1 MKNFFNYSVAL
12 AALLMLTMNACTEDC
27 EYSPAPIPNN
37 NDIVVSFSSDADN
50 NMEVAPTDAKEMT
63 IEVSRENTD
72 SEVSVPLK
80 VMRNDENIFQIPGS
94 VTFAAGKK
102 TATVKITFPEIKEG
116 VVYKFEI
123 LLDNGNIYSDN
134 AVTNTM
140 GSVQCVQWNQLGKG
154 TVASQIYEEQ
164 YAVMVY
170 KAGHAKWYKIYS
182 MYEDGKDIVFKV
194 DDANKVTVEKQA
206 ALTHN
211 TYGVASIEGSG
222 NLKDGVITVNVELT
236 VSAGSFGFYQEALK
250 LPAE

>member
-134 AVTNTM
+134 DQYNGKRAMCTM
-140 GSVQCVQWNQLGKG
+140 ESTWKR
-154 TVASQIYEEQ
+154 
-164 YAVMVY
+164 
-170 KAGHAKWYKIYS
+170 YS
-182 MYEDGKDIVFKV
+182 CFTDIRRTICC
-194 DDANKVTVEKQA
+194 N
-206 ALTHN
+206 
-211 TYGVASIEGSG
+211 GV
-222 NLKDGVITVNVELT
+222 
-236 VSAGSFGFYQEALK
+236 
-250 LPAE
+250 

>member
-116 VVYKFEI
+116 VVSLVSGK
-123 LLDNGNIYSDN
+123 LLLRIRKYLINNIFRGQTPVHDLKCLHLQ
-134 AVTNTM
+134 
-140 GSVQCVQWNQLGKG
+140 SV
-154 TVASQIYEEQ
+154 S
-164 YAVMVY
+164 
-170 KAGHAKWYKIYS
+170 
-182 MYEDGKDIVFKV
+182 
-194 DDANKVTVEKQA
+194 
-206 ALTHN
+206 
-211 TYGVASIEGSG
+211 
-222 NLKDGVITVNVELT
+222 
-236 VSAGSFGFYQEALK
+236 
-250 LPAE
+250 